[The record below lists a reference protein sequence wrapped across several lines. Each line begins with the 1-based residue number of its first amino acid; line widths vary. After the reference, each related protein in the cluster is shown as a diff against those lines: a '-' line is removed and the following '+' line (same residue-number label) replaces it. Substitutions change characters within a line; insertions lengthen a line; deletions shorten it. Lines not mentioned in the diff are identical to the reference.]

1 MATLDDTNPTPT
13 AVALPPGAFTCG
25 GKDFFELTGAGRG
38 WFVSEGMVDVF
49 LVDRATLATGYRYHL
64 LRVEAGSS
72 LFGATAEGA
81 EACLFA
87 VPGNNTVLVPFDLD
101 KPAEGVDVIGSVS
114 AWLTAV
120 ADAIAARYP
129 PNGAKILPET
139 PFVETTTSEVFSG
152 RETPVWLS
160 DIPANARYLELPIF
174 GDSSRPRRLPLTRT
188 TWITLPAGTRV
199 RRESVAEWA
208 AGSTVAADL
217 AAFHAFALPAIAERC
232 RALNAAELKAI
243 AERGELRANSLAAS
257 MEQLIKVIQ
266 DREATTT
273 TSLHPLFSVC
283 ELVAQKIDV
292 KLTMPDG
299 GTDAIDASKTPV
311 RMVARAS
318 GIQSREVEL
327 PDDWWRKEVGP
338 LIAFWADGRPC
349 ALLPRTFGGYDIVDP
364 SQRIRRRATGADAAM
379 LAKTAF
385 QFCEPLPDHPVNL
398 SDLLRFAVRG
408 AGLDTTVILIMII
421 LSGALALVP
430 PLATRIVFDS
440 VIPSNEAGEALVVGT
455 GLFIAA
461 TSVALFNLVQ
471 GIALLRIEG
480 RLDLRLQSAL
490 WDRLVRAPIG
500 FFIRNSSGDLVS
512 RMQTLDTMRKLVTG
526 SVVGT
531 IVGSVTGTFSLGLM
545 VYYAP
550 ITSLILALLTFL
562 FCLTGML
569 LGWRLVALDRQSLL
583 LGGQNQSLVVQLL
596 NMLPK
601 LRVTATEDI
610 AFQRCARIFRTAQVV
625 FNKNAHA
632 YVAMLSLMGILGA
645 TTLAV
650 LMISLGVQSGELFAF
665 FRIPTDWP
673 SITGASM
680 EAIMPIPDFAAYISA
695 LVQFVTAVAGL
706 MTVGIRLSAI
716 PPLFGRLKP
725 IFDTPT
731 EQYGAR
737 DHPGEIQGKIEFSG
751 VNFRY
756 GKDTPLILKDL
767 TFSVAPG
774 EFVALVG
781 PSGSGKSTAL
791 RLLLGFENQESG
803 SIYLDG
809 RDLAHLDKTL
819 VREQLG
825 VVVQD
830 GKLIPGTIYDNL
842 TGGQDI
848 SRDDVWEAARL
859 AGFAA
864 DIEKM
869 PEGLDTPVNDG
880 ATNISGGQ
888 RQRLLIA
895 RALLRRPRMLVFDE
909 ATSALDNETQ
919 EIVTRTIQNMS
930 ITRIAVAHRLSTIM
944 KADRIFVLVSG
955 TIVESG
961 TYQELLDLNKEFA
974 ALVRKQA

>member
-1 MATLDDTNPTPT
+1 MNDTTPNPT
-13 AVALPPGAFTCG
+13 AASLPPDAFACG
-25 GKDFFELTGAGRG
+25 SKDAFELTGATRG
-38 WFVSEGMVDVF
+38 WLVREGMVDVF
-49 LVDRATLATGYRYHL
+49 LIDRSKLETGFRYHL
-64 LRVEAGSS
+64 LRVEAGAT
-72 LFGATAEGA
+72 LFGATEKGV
-81 EACLFA
+81 ETCLLA
-87 VPGNNTVLVPFDLD
+87 VPGNNTVLLPFDVAR
-101 KPAEGVDVIGSVS
+101 PADAGVDLVASLK
-114 AWLTAV
+114 AWLTAI
-120 ADAIAARYP
+120 ADAIAAAHP
-129 PNGAKILPET
+129 PIEACLLPEADV
-139 PFVETTTSEVFSG
+139 VEAPAGEVLAG
-152 RETPVWLS
+152 RETPFWLK
-160 DIPANARYLELPIF
+160 DLPVGVRYVELPPF
-174 GDSSRPRRLPLTRT
+174 GEADLPRQLPLTRS
-188 TWITLPAGTRV
+188 TWISLPAGSSV
-199 RRESVAEWA
+199 RRESIADWA
-208 AGSTVAADL
+208 AHGTVAADL
-217 AAFHAFALPAIAERC
+217 ASFHAFALPAIANRC
-232 RALNAAELKAI
+232 RAENNAELLAI
-243 AERGELRANSLAAS
+243 AERGKLREDALAAT
-257 MEQLIKVIQ
+257 MEQLVKVVQ
-266 DREATTT
+266 DRTAATTT
-273 TSLHPLFSVC
+273 SPHALFGVC

-292 KLTMPDG
+292 KLAMPTG
-299 GTDAIDASKTPV
+299 GTEAIDNSKTPV
-311 RMVARAS
+311 RLIARAS
-318 GIQSREVEL
+318 GVQSREVEL
-327 PDDWWRKEVGP
+327 PDAWWRQEVGP

-364 SQRIRRRATGADAAM
+364 AQRIQRRATVADAG
-379 LAKTAF
+379 KIQKRAF
-385 QFCEPLPDHPVNL
+385 QLCEPLPDHPVTL
-398 SDLLRFAVRG
+398 GDITRFAIRG
-408 AGLDTTVILIMII
+408 AGIDTAVIIVMVL

-430 PLATRIVFDS
+430 PLATRMVFDS
-440 VIPSNEAGEALVVGT
+440 VIPSNQGQEAIIVGL

-461 TSVALFNLVQ
+461 TAVALFNLVQ

-490 WDRLVRAPIG
+490 WDRLVRAPLG
-500 FFIRNSSGDLVS
+500 FFVRNSSGDLVA
-512 RMQTLDTMRKLVTG
+512 RMQTVDTMRKLLTG
-526 SVVGT
+526 SVVST
-531 IVGSVTGTFSLGLM
+531 IISSVTGTFSLGLM
-545 VYYAP
+545 IYYAP
-550 ITSLILALLTFL
+550 ITSLILAALTLL
-562 FCLTGML
+562 FCLIGML
-569 LGWRLVALDRQSLL
+569 LGWRLVALDRQTLM

-596 NMLPK
+596 NMLAK

-610 AFQRCARIFRTAQVV
+610 AFQRCARIFRAAQVV

-650 LMISLGVQSGELFAF
+650 LFISLGLQSGELFAY
-665 FRIPTDWP
+665 FRIPSDWS
-673 SITGASM
+673 SITGQTLDG
-680 EAIMPIPDFAAYISA
+680 IMPIPDFAAYISA
-695 LVQFVTAVAGL
+695 LVQFVTAVTGL
-706 MTVGIRLSAI
+706 MTVAIRLSAI

-725 IFDTPT
+725 IFETPT

-737 DHPGEIQGKIEFSG
+737 DNPGEIQGRIEFSG
-751 VNFRY
+751 INFRY
-756 GKDTPLILKDL
+756 GKDTPLILKNL

-830 GKLIPGTIYDNL
+830 GRLIPGTIYDNL

-848 SRDDVWEAARL
+848 SRDEVWEAARA

-869 PEGLDTPVNDG
+869 PEGLDTPINDG

-919 EIVTRTIQNMS
+919 EIVTNTIQSMS

-955 TIVESG
+955 SIVESG
-961 TYQELLDLNKEFA
+961 TYEELLALNKEFA